1 MVIDLLLKMQS
12 NDKTTILV
20 ARRDK
25 LRLDRR
31 KLHSR
36 EPYREVL
43 KRVLDEADSREEGG
57 SMIQGSEAQKQ
68 SDRIEA
74 ILDKIVRGRLAKWS
88 TSNRSHER
96 ILFDDVAKNE

>member
-1 MVIDLLLKMQS
+1 MQS
-12 NDKTTILV
+12 NDETTILV

-43 KRVLDEADSREEGG
+43 KRVLDEADSHEQGG
-57 SMIQGSEAQKQ
+57 PTIQGSEAQKQ
-68 SDRIEA
+68 SDRIEDM
-74 ILDKIVRGRLAKWS
+74 LDKIVRGRLVKWS
-88 TSNRSHER
+88 TSNRSHEK
-96 ILFDDVAKNE
+96 ILFDEVAKNE